1 VFLRIF
7 RNLDQFR
14 PESGTFINW
23 ITRITRNLIIDHY
36 RQNKEVRFC
45 TTASA
50 WKEGDKQDILDSIP
64 CDRPSPHAAIE
75 HKEKKVVLWKALR
88 QLSPHLRQAVIL
100 RDLKELS
107 YQEIAAI
114 MKVTDG
120 TIKSRI
126 NRGRAALAR
135 CLDGTQVSSSR
146 SYA

>member
-1 VFLRIF
+1 
-7 RNLDQFR
+7 
-14 PESGTFINW
+14 
-23 ITRITRNLIIDHY
+23 
-36 RQNKEVRFC
+36 
-45 TTASA
+45 
-50 WKEGDKQDILDSIP
+50 
-64 CDRPSPHAAIE
+64 
-75 HKEKKVVLWKALR
+75 
-88 QLSPHLRQAVIL
+88 L